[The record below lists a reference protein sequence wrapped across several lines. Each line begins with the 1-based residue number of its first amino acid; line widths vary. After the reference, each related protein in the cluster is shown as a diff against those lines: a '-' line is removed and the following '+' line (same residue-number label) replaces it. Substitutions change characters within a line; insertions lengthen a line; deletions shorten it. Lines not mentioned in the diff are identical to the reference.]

1 MTCKSQAVLFC
12 GVFFF
17 PMPLVL
23 GSIAKGVFGQK
34 MSHCRLL
41 RGEGMK
47 LWGSGADYAK
57 LKIPL

>member
-1 MTCKSQAVLFC
+1 MQIPSWAILW
-12 GVFFF
+12 GFFHATSS
-17 PMPLVL
+17 
-23 GSIAKGVFGQK
+23 GSITKGVFGQK

-47 LWGSGADYAK
+47 LWESGGDYPK